1 MRAYSLLLALLLCA
15 RACSAQR
22 SIAAQQATAA
32 YEKAEKDAVAYV
44 KAIDVRALDS
54 SLPSQRF
61 EEWLQSGPPR
71 IDHLRWMLDETCDLK
86 PDLDTDYPR
95 CVRIDFRRGGQSGWI
110 LILIGT
116 MKKGIIGPP
125 RLYEPIDVSEGS
137 FVNTGGAERLSGLPD
152 LLNQPVVTGGVDD
165 LYLRIVARHPIG
177 IPTGEDKAALWP
189 FLSRRLTQQLET
201 AQACQD
207 DYIRQHP
214 NAGASPKPAWLDKG
228 IFVGYGKRALPLS
241 AVATHKEPQKGGSFA
256 VSIQL
261 TYVKLPGFVPDEA
274 GWDLV
279 AKVVPENSRFV
290 VDDVRLFDGL
300 YTEGP
305 SHLLSETFTGCNG
318 SHWTGEGVDNSPP
331 PALPGPHYTDWD
343 AVNALRSAAY
353 KEEVAFAKASD
364 VHQLDSSLSSQRLED
379 WLGSGSLHASHIE
392 WNAGGCNIKEGRYGA
407 TREAAGRLC
416 ASVWFHRGNARA
428 RINVSTLTK
437 GSPGPPKVEY
447 IGVSDKDDG
456 LLTPV
461 HADGDM
467 ERVSDTDHLSD
478 LPRLLDQQAV
488 VDVTRNLYDA
498 VVSGHPLGIP
508 REQNKA
514 RIDPLLSKRLRQQL
528 ETSYA
533 CQDDDFRQNPRPTA
547 TKPVWLSAGLFS
559 GSGELALPG
568 ADLVDHKELQADG
581 SFLVFVWLSREL
593 PAQPNPSAPGSQWRT
608 WHVSARVKAEDGK
621 FVVDDVRLFG
631 DDSLD
636 GPSQTLSDLLVGCDG
651 TRWVAHK

>member
-1 MRAYSLLLALLLCA
+1 MLALLLCA
-15 RACSAQR
+15 CACSAQQSAVER
-22 SIAAQQATAA
+22 KVAAA
-32 YEKAEKDAVAYV
+32 YDKAEKDDVAYV
-44 KAIDVRALDS
+44 KAIDVKTLDP
-54 SLPSQRF
+54 SLPSQSL
-61 EEWLQSGPPR
+61 ENWLQSGPPR
-71 IDHLRWMLDETCDLK
+71 IDHMRWWLDDTCDQK
-86 PDLDTDYPR
+86 PDLDIDYSR
-95 CVRIDFRRGGQSGWI
+95 CVRIDFERGGQSGWI

-116 MKKGIIGPP
+116 LKKGIIGPSQ
-125 RLYEPIDVSEGS
+125 LYEPIGVSEAG
-137 FVNTGGAERLSGLPD
+137 FINTGDTGHLSGLPD
-152 LLNQPVVTGGVDD
+152 LLDQPVVTGGVDD
-165 LYLRIVARHPIG
+165 LYQRIVARHPIG

-207 DYIRQHP
+207 DYFRQHP
-214 NAGASPKPAWLDKG
+214 NADAGPKPAWLGKG

-241 AVATHKEPQKGGSFA
+241 AFATHKELQKDGSFA
-256 VSIQL
+256 VSVQL

-274 GWDLV
+274 GWALI
-279 AKVVPENSRFV
+279 AKVVLENNRFV

-300 YTEGP
+300 YTDGP

-318 SHWTGEGVDNSPP
+318 SHWTGEGVDNNPP

-353 KEEVAFAKASD
+353 KEEVAFAKAID
-364 VHQLDSSLSSQRLED
+364 VHQLDASLSSQHLED
-379 WLGSGSLHASHIE
+379 WLGSVSLHARPIE
-392 WNAGGCNIKEGRYGA
+392 WNGGGCNIKEGRYGA
-407 TREAAGRLC
+407 TREPAGHLC
-416 ASVWFHRGNARA
+416 ASVWFQRGNARA
-428 RINVSTLTK
+428 RVSVSTLTK

-461 HADGDM
+461 PADGNM
-467 ERVSDTDHLSD
+467 ERVSDTGHLSD

-488 VDVTRNLYDA
+488 IDVTRNLYDA
-498 VVSGHPLGIP
+498 VVSSHPLGIP
-508 REQNKA
+508 REQSNA
-514 RIDPLLSKRLRQQL
+514 RIYQFLSKRLRQQL
-528 ETSYA
+528 ETSRA
-533 CQDDDFRQNPRPTA
+533 CQDDYFRQNPRPAA

-568 ADLVDHKELQADG
+568 ADLVDHKDLLPDG

-593 PAQPNPSAPGSQWRT
+593 PAQPNFQAPGSQWRT
-608 WHVSARVKAEDGK
+608 WHVVARVKSEDGR

-631 DDSLD
+631 DDSVD

-651 TRWVAHK
+651 TRWVGAR